1 MANATFV
8 PSAIYLVMTLDWL
21 VEWRKRRSQM
31 KPEPGLLLRSHQAS
45 SAQTWCECLVLR
57 SEWLRNSWAA
67 SVSGLAVAHG
77 VSRPWFTY
85 LTSYVI
91 RNSFAR
97 VPRSGKKPSFTAW
110 QATQL
115 PWNRTTV
122 AGLPEHQDGLKLEI

>member
-21 VEWRKRRSQM
+21 IEWRKRRSQV
-31 KPEPGLLLRSHQAS
+31 KPGLLLKSHQAS
-45 SAQTWCECLVLR
+45 SAQTWRECLVLR

-85 LTSYVI
+85 LTFYVI

-97 VPRSGKKPSFTAW
+97 IGQARNQVSQPGKLRSFHGIA
-110 QATQL
+110 QL
-115 PWNRTTV
+115 
-122 AGLPEHQDGLKLEI
+122 